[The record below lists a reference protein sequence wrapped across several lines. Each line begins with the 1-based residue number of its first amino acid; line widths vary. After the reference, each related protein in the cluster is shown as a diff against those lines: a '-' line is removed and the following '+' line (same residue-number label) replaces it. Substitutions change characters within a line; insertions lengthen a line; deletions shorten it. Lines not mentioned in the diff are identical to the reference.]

1 MDTEKEVLARA
12 RRVLGEEREAIRN
25 LELTAVE
32 HLATEKQAV
41 FDELG
46 RFETPPLRTD
56 ILQLLEAARHNCLLL
71 AHARDINAAALT
83 TLGAAQSGEPGA
95 HKVGLRRAIRVSI
108 TG

>member
-1 MDTEKEVLARA
+1 MNSEKEVLARA
-12 RRVLGEEREAIRN
+12 RRVLVEEREAIRN
-25 LELTAVE
+25 LELSAVE
-32 HLATEKQAV
+32 HLANEKQAV

-83 TLGAAQSGEPGA
+83 TLGQARTGESTSTKTGN
-95 HKVGLRRAIRVSI
+95 RRAVRVSI